1 MDQETKT
8 SMFHVEINRGPTQ
21 IIETRTG
28 LYELA
33 AMAALATLNF
43 KPSEGL
49 DIVKIWV
56 PDLLPDYGPYF
67 YTWSH
72 RGISQLVGDDGRKW

>member
-72 RGISQLVGDDGRKW
+72 RGIGQLVGDDGRKW